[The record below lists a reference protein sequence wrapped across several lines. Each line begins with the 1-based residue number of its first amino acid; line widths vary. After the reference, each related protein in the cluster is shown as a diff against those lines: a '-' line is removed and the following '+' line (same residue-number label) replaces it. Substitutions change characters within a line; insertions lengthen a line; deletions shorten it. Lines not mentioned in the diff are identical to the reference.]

1 MQRCCLVTCVEDTDV
16 TNCDPMSFKN
26 EDHRAELSMFSL
38 VVPGLLSLVG
48 SHGINTN
55 LGIIPMSAMILV
67 SHDSVALSALHAHVV
82 RLCNVAADRFM
93 RYTSTFAISLL

>member
-67 SHDSVALSALHAHVV
+67 SHAWQCCTLRTACTCGAPLQ
-82 RLCNVAADRFM
+82 RCR
-93 RYTSTFAISLL
+93 